1 MCNSNNKS
9 HLSNDSFKV
18 KHDAQHEKWNRRSF
32 MQMLGLAGTGTMML
46 GGSNLTAA
54 SPSPLV
60 DAISNSESDKILLLV
75 RLKGG
80 NDGLNTIVPLY
91 DYDVYAKKRPT
102 IRIKENKLYKLS
114 GDFGMDSSL
123 KSFQS
128 LWGDGKMQIAHGV
141 GYADYTMSHFDGSDN
156 YSTGM
161 AIKANSGFLGRYFDK
176 EYPDYLINQPKNPPA
191 IQIGSVGDLMFEG
204 VDTNFAFTA
213 TDANQLQNIAS
224 MGDMYDVKNLPNS
237 TYGRKLGYVRGLMNS
252 TMTYAKVIHKSYSS
266 SRNQVNYGNDNFAK
280 QLAIIARIIKGG
292 LKTKIFFVT
301 IDGFDTH
308 ANQVDIHKK
317 LMTDLSSGM
326 KNFYDD
332 LKMTGDDKK
341 VLTLTISEFGRRPEE
356 NGSKGTDHG
365 AASTSMLFGPGL
377 EGSGFIGKHPNLN
390 KTDDK
395 GNLKYTTNFRNL
407 YSALLK
413 DWLCINPYL
422 VDTLF
427 PERYVLAT
435 PLGLTCNST
444 KSYSNNSVSSKSL
457 NSTST
462 KSDTFTGKE
471 NNLAVEDEFTFE
483 NGFTHT
489 PTYRGSDTFIEFTLN
504 STARIRIELYNLV
517 GQKISTIVDEV
528 TFGGS
533 HKIDVKSRVN
543 SQTGP
548 GEYIYTIKTGDKRYS
563 KILMIK

>member
-1 MCNSNNKS
+1 MCTSNIKS
-9 HLSNDSFKV
+9 HLNNHRFKV

-60 DAISNSESDKILLLV
+60 DAISNSESDRILLIV

-80 NDGLNTIVPLY
+80 NDGLNTVVPLY
-91 DYDVYAKKRPT
+91 DYDIYARKRPT

-114 GDFGMDSSL
+114 SDFGMDSSL

-128 LWGDGKMQIAHGV
+128 LWGDGKMKIAHGV
-141 GYADYTMSHFDGSDN
+141 GYENYTMSHFQGSDN

-161 AIKANSGFLGRYFDK
+161 AIKADTGFLGRYFDK

-191 IQIGSVGDLMFEG
+191 IQIGGVGDLMFEG

-213 TDANQLQNIAS
+213 ADASQLENIAT
-224 MGDMYDVKNLPNS
+224 MGDLYDVKNLPNS
-237 TYGRKLGYVRGLMNS
+237 AYGRKLGYVRGLMNS

-266 SRNQVNYGNDNFAK
+266 SKNQVKYSNDNFAK
-280 QLAIIARIIKGG
+280 QLAIISRIIKGG
-292 LKTKIFFVT
+292 LNTKIFFVT
-301 IDGFDTH
+301 LDGFDTH
-308 ANQVDIHKK
+308 ANQIDTHKK
-317 LMTDLSSGM
+317 LMTEFSNGIKS
-326 KNFYDD
+326 FYDD
-332 LKMTGDDKK
+332 LKITGDDKR
-341 VLTLTISEFGRRPEE
+341 VLALTISEFGRRPEE
-356 NGSKGTDHG
+356 NGSQGTDHG

-377 EGSGFIGKHPNLN
+377 EGSGFIGKHPDIS

-413 DWLCINPYL
+413 DWLCINPW
-422 VDTLF
+422 VVNKLF
-427 PERYVLAT
+427 PEEYVNAA
-435 PLGLTCNST
+435 PLGLTCNSS
-444 KSYSNNSVSSKSL
+444 KAYSNNLNSKTSVSTTSKSDSL
-457 NSTST
+457 LGTENTLSV
-462 KSDTFTGKE
+462 KE
-471 NNLAVEDEFTFE
+471 DITFE

-528 TFGGS
+528 TFGGN
-533 HKIDVKSRVN
+533 HKIDVKSRIN